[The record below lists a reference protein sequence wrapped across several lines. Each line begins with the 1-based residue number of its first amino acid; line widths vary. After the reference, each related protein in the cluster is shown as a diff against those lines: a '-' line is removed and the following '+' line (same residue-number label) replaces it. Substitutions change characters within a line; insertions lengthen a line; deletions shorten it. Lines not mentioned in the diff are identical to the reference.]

1 LPELTPDH
9 FNSKAGHVINPARPG
24 VCLMTDSLEVGGT
37 ERQFVFLVE
46 ALRRGQFDVHP
57 ACLRRIGGLASRMG
71 EIPEFSPGGS
81 LYRMQSV
88 RARMAIARY
97 MRRNGSVVAHPFDFY
112 TNLMM
117 VPAAR
122 AAGVAVVLGSHR
134 QLGDLLTRAQ
144 FWAQLMVFRL
154 CDRVLCNSRAA
165 AERLRKAGLPERKLE
180 VIPNGLPERLFEACE
195 PAIPRRPGVVRIG
208 MIARMNDAVKNHPIF
223 LRAAAR
229 VAREWPAAE
238 FLLVGD
244 GPLRPGF
251 ETMAADL
258 GIAGKVSFLGERH
271 DIPAILSSLDV
282 SVLTSWSESLSNVI
296 LESMAAGVPVIATNA
311 GGNPELVK
319 DGETGLLV
327 PVGDEERLVQAML
340 RLARDS
346 ELRLHCAERGR
357 EFSRLSFHVDIICRR
372 YEELYLALLQEK
384 GVRVASIHQ

>member
-1 LPELTPDH
+1 
-9 FNSKAGHVINPARPG
+9 
-24 VCLMTDSLEVGGT
+24 
-37 ERQFVFLVE
+37 
-46 ALRRGQFDVHP
+46 
-57 ACLRRIGGLASRMG
+57 
-71 EIPEFSPGGS
+71 
-81 LYRMQSV
+81 
-88 RARMAIARY
+88 
-97 MRRNGSVVAHPFDFY
+97 
-112 TNLMM
+112 
-117 VPAAR
+117 
-122 AAGVAVVLGSHR
+122 
-134 QLGDLLTRAQ
+134 
-144 FWAQLMVFRL
+144 
-154 CDRVLCNSRAA
+154 
-165 AERLRKAGLPERKLE
+165 
-180 VIPNGLPERLFEACE
+180 
-195 PAIPRRPGVVRIG
+195 
-208 MIARMNDAVKNHPIF
+208 
-223 LRAAAR
+223 
-229 VAREWPAAE
+229 VARELPAAE